1 MAATIEADAA
11 SGLRAIH
18 PAAVMAQPSS
28 TSDDARQLQ
37 ERLALFA
44 LVTGTLSALAL
55 VLVWGTF
62 TLMDEPRSAL
72 TYVLHGATIVASTT
86 TWLFCRRS
94 PRGRRALVAVDLAL
108 TVTLT
113 GCFAGV
119 TACYAASFRP
129 ELVACISTILVTT
142 SRAIMVPSAPRRTF
156 IVSAIA
162 WLPSFVAA
170 YVVYRVPV
178 LLPGSFATRSL
189 LVPAELEIFTWGTIG
204 LVLVSIAS
212 RVIFGLRRE
221 VREAQKLGQYT
232 LLEKLGE
239 GGMGQV
245 FRAQHAM
252 LRRPTA
258 VKLLH
263 SDRLAGVEDLA
274 RFEREVQLTAQL
286 SHPNVV
292 TVFDYGRTPD
302 GVFYYA
308 MELLEGLNLED
319 VIAESGPMS
328 AARAVH
334 VLSQVASALA
344 EAHAV
349 GLIHRDIK
357 PANIILCARGSTLD
371 VAKVVD
377 FGLVKQLDASSVGKI
392 RTASAIDE
400 AADSTDAIDVSRTG
414 TVLGTPMYLAPEA
427 MTSPGSVDGRADVYA
442 LGAVAYFLLTG
453 TVVFGGATV
462 LEACR
467 HHMTTKPEPP
477 SERLRAS
484 SPDSAPIPDDLEAIV
499 LQCLA
504 KSPARRPASAK
515 ALLDALRSCASA
527 GTWSEADARAAWDEA
542 RARPMAAHAK
552 ESVTSWTAKTIA
564 VDLVR

>member
-1 MAATIEADAA
+1 MAATIEADAT
-11 SGLRAIH
+11 SGLRAVH
-18 PAAVMAQPSS
+18 PAALMAQPTS
-28 TSDDARQLQ
+28 TSDDARLLQ
-37 ERLALFA
+37 ERLALFG
-44 LVTGTLSALAL
+44 LVTATLSALAL
-55 VLVWGTF
+55 LLVWGTF
-62 TLMDEPRSAL
+62 TLMDEPRSGL
-72 TYVLHGATIVASTT
+72 TYVLHGATIAASTA
-86 TWLFCRRS
+86 TWLFCRRTL
-94 PRGRRALVAVDLAL
+94 RARRALVAVDLAI

-113 GCFAGV
+113 GCFAGI
-119 TACYAASFRP
+119 TACYEASFRP
-129 ELVACISTILVTT
+129 ELVACIATLLVTT
-142 SRAIMVPSAPRRTF
+142 SRAIIVPSAPRRTF

-162 WLPSFVAA
+162 WLPSFVAT
-170 YVVYRVPV
+170 YFVYRVPV
-178 LLPGSFATRSL
+178 LLAGSFASRSL
-189 LVPAELEIFTWGTIG
+189 LAPAELEIFTWGTVG

-245 FRAQHAM
+245 FRARHAM

-263 SDRLAGVEDLA
+263 SDRLNGPEDLA

-319 VIAESGPMS
+319 VVAQNGPMS

-334 VLSQVASALA
+334 VLGQVASALA

-377 FGLVKQLDASSVGKI
+377 FGLVKQLDAGSVSKI
-392 RTASAIDE
+392 PSASALED
-400 AADSTDAIDVSRTG
+400 AANPLDVSRTG

-427 MTSPGSVDGRADVYA
+427 MSNPGSVDGRADVYA

-462 LEACR
+462 FEACR
-467 HHMTTKPEPP
+467 HHLTTKPEPP
-477 SERLRAS
+477 SKRLAAS
-484 SPDSAPIPDDLEAIV
+484 RPDSAVIPDDLEAIV

-515 ALLDALRSCASA
+515 ALLDALRACASA
-527 GTWSEADARAAWDEA
+527 GTWSDADARQAWDAA
-542 RARPMAAHAK
+542 RARPSVAQAK